1 MRAVLTGR
9 AVDFARGRRS
19 AIAKSPRQG
28 RNAVGRLGVEGDE
41 QGDTRFHGG
50 PDKAVHA
57 YAFEHYPDWIREL
70 GALPVLGSA
79 GAFGENLS
87 TAGLTEADL
96 CLADRLRIGT
106 ALFEVSQAR
115 QPCWKLNERFGVPG
129 MARRVQ
135 ETRRT
140 GWYLRVVEPGSVG
153 AGDEIVLVERP
164 YPDWTLHRLM
174 VLLYG
179 APQEPAVVREALAL
193 PLVPSWRALLE
204 RRLATGRIEDWT
216 SRLEGPG

>member
-1 MRAVLTGR
+1 MQACEAVLRYGVQFSTSR
-9 AVDFARGRRS
+9 AYVA
-19 AIAKSPRQG
+19 APLYAELE
-28 RNAVGRLGVEGDE
+28 RLLSEMAAGAPVVLAA
-41 QGDTRFHGG
+41 TASLAH
-50 PDKAVHA
+50 
-57 YAFEHYPDWIREL
+57 L